1 LPSQIDAIK
10 QIKRLVLF
18 TALLSGFQSQS
29 SQCKSI
35 ETDKAKPGLMPATKL
50 TQTHFFFGDTNTFCR
65 PDAVRIDNLGP
76 MHFSVVA
83 KAPKWTVTVF
93 RDDDKSCFVETIHSL
108 EVNGLMNDYVMHRQD
123 HAKYQDQKPGEIIVN
138 NFKVKQVS
146 GKSEYIAY
154 LPIDKVASPE
164 VERILYAAYKIP
176 TNNGIP
182 LKFIRTRRK
191 IDWLTS
197 IPVTNEASVYFSTKK
212 IESAKVPKTYFDAPT
227 GYRVRN
233 TVQEVMVSDA
243 NRNASGDMVELFE
256 IGKNAKAKKD
266 AR

>member
-1 LPSQIDAIK
+1 M
-10 QIKRLVLF
+10 RLVLF
-18 TALLSGFQSQS
+18 AGLLSCIQCQS
-29 SQCKSI
+29 SQSKTLDLDKSQLR
-35 ETDKAKPGLMPATKL
+35 TMPATKL
-50 TQTHFFFGDTNTFCR
+50 TQTHFFFGDTITYCR

-76 MHFSVVA
+76 MHFRVVA
-83 KAPKWTVTVF
+83 KAPKWQVTVF
-93 RDDDKSCFVETIHSL
+93 RDDDKSCFIETIESL

-123 HAKYQDQKPGEIIVN
+123 HVKYKDQKPGEIKVN

-154 LPIDKVASPE
+154 LPIDKVASTQ
-164 VERILYAAYKIP
+164 VERILFAAYKVP
-176 TNNGIP
+176 TNGGIP

-197 IPVTNEASVYFSTKK
+197 IPTTNEASVYFTTKK
-212 IESAKVPKTYFDAPT
+212 IELAQVPKTYFDAPP
-227 GYRVRN
+227 GYRVRK

-243 NRNASGDMVELFE
+243 NRNASGDMVELFD
-256 IGKNAKAKKD
+256 IGKSAKAKKD

>member
-1 LPSQIDAIK
+1 
-10 QIKRLVLF
+10 
-18 TALLSGFQSQS
+18 
-29 SQCKSI
+29 
-35 ETDKAKPGLMPATKL
+35 MPATKL

-154 LPIDKVASPE
+154 LPIDKVASPRSSE
-164 VERILYAAYKIP
+164 SCMRRTKYQLIMEYRSNSSVHAAKS
-176 TNNGIP
+176 TG
-182 LKFIRTRRK
+182 L
-191 IDWLTS
+191 
-197 IPVTNEASVYFSTKK
+197 PVF
-212 IESAKVPKTYFDAPT
+212 
-227 GYRVRN
+227 R
-233 TVQEVMVSDA
+233 
-243 NRNASGDMVELFE
+243 
-256 IGKNAKAKKD
+256 
-266 AR
+266 